1 MISDPNSPTESPDR
15 MLDSA
20 GPDMQERLSSDVDE
34 RPAPKGYFR
43 ETVLEVHHYTDKLFS
58 FRTTRAQSFRFQS
71 GQFTMIGLE
80 TETRPI
86 LRAYSMAGAY
96 YDDYLEFFSIKVPD
110 GPLTSKLQGIKPGDK
125 ILIGSKPTGTL
136 IASNLRPGKRLFL
149 LGTGT
154 GFAPWGS
161 VLRDPEIYERFESV
175 IVVEGCR
182 EVAEL
187 QYATQTVMALREHEY
202 LGELVDGKL
211 HYYATATREP
221 YHHQGRIPDLI
232 ESGKMCN
239 DLGIAPFSLETDRVM
254 LCGNPNMLAD
264 LRKLFVGRGFVEG
277 SSGDPGDFVI
287 EKAFAER

>member
-1 MISDPNSPTESPDR
+1 

-20 GPDMQERLSSDVDE
+20 AHEMQDIPTSETPE
-34 RPAPKGYFR
+34 RPVPKGYFR
-43 ETVLEVHHYTDKLFS
+43 ERITDVQHHTDKLFS
-58 FRTTRAQSFRFQS
+58 FRTTRSQSFRFQS

-80 TETRPI
+80 TEGRPI
-86 LRAYSMAGAY
+86 LRAYSMASAY

-110 GPLTSKLQGIKPGDK
+110 GPLTSKLQLIKPGDA
-125 ILIGSKPTGTL
+125 ILIGTKPTGTL
-136 IASNLRPGKRLFL
+136 LVSNLRPGKRLFL

-161 VLRDPEIYERFESV
+161 VLRDPEIYERFETV
-175 IVVEGCR
+175 VAVEGCR

-187 QYATQTVMALREHEY
+187 QYATQTVMAIREHEY
-202 LGELVDGKL
+202 LGEMAEGKL
-211 HYYATATREP
+211 HYYATVTREP

-232 ESGKMCN
+232 ENGKMCA
-239 DLGIAPFSLETDRVM
+239 DLGIEPFNLETDRVM

-277 SSGDPGDFVI
+277 SSGEPGDFVV